1 VPAYHGTETVDEA
14 RLVVENAK
22 LREQYETVLA
32 DYRLEVAKL
41 RELVHI
47 LCHCMQIHKDC
58 DDCILN
64 GAKGE
69 LAFDPLCAC
78 DGLHEL
84 LREVGV
90 EVEQ

>member
-1 VPAYHGTETVDEA
+1 MSEYKAVSDLAKEVTTYVA
-14 RLVVENAK
+14 QLQAENAI
-22 LREQYETVLA
+22 
-32 DYRLEVAKL
+32 L

-47 LCHCMQIHKDC
+47 LCHCMQDHKDC

-78 DGLHEL
+78 DGLHKL

-90 EVEQ
+90 EVEHDVPDA